1 MPLAWSIENARA
13 ERIGPA
19 GVAAADLADT
29 MGRAVEALDWLRA
42 RHADGSLPL
51 LRVPAERGDL
61 RAIEAVAARLRS
73 GATDIV
79 FLGTGGS
86 SLGGQALAQLAGHA
100 VPGIG
105 LLREG
110 PRLHFMDN
118 LDPET
123 YAGLLAKLPLGQTR
137 FVAISKSGGTGETL
151 MQTIAALAAVKDAGL
166 AGQIP
171 DLFLGLSE
179 PAAPRKPNGLRTLL
193 GAHKVALIDHHTGI
207 GGRYSVL
214 TNVGLLPAAVAGLDI
229 AAIRGGATAA
239 LASALDRRAPGE
251 VPPAVG
257 AALAVALAASKPI
270 AVMLAYADRLERFTR
285 WYVQLWAESLG

>member
-13 ERIGPA
+13 ERIGP
-19 GVAAADLADT
+19 GGLAAADLADAIA
-29 MGRAVEALDWLRA
+29 RAGEALEWLRA
-42 RHADGSLPL
+42 RHADCSLPL
-51 LRVPAERGDL
+51 LRLPAERGDL
-61 RAIEAVAARLRS
+61 PAIEAAAARLRA

-151 MQTIAALAAVKDAGL
+151 MQTIAALAAVKNAGGTNPRSVPRPER
-166 AGQIP
+166 ARGAR
-171 DLFLGLSE
+171 E
-179 PAAPRKPNGLRTLL
+179 TERPAR
-193 GAHKVALIDHHTGI
+193 
-207 GGRYSVL
+207 
-214 TNVGLLPAAVAGLDI
+214 AA
-229 AAIRGGATAA
+229 
-239 LASALDRRAPGE
+239 RRP
-251 VPPAVG
+251 
-257 AALAVALAASKPI
+257 
-270 AVMLAYADRLERFTR
+270 
-285 WYVQLWAESLG
+285 